1 MFTSVGFNEQANLK
15 MKSLLLKSY
24 RYMLQYHLS
33 ALLELHTSIGL
44 NHSDIPQ
51 HLGTRVQLLNSD
63 VAVETVDFKSRSID
77 VGTVVERETVR

>member
-1 MFTSVGFNEQANLK
+1 
-15 MKSLLLKSY
+15 
-24 RYMLQYHLS
+24 MLQYHLS

-63 VAVETVDFKSRSID
+63 VAVKSVDSRNVD
-77 VGTVVERETVR
+77 VGTVVERDTVR

>member
-1 MFTSVGFNEQANLK
+1 

-33 ALLELHTSIGL
+33 ALLELHTSIGS

-51 HLGTRVQLLNSD
+51 HLCTQVQLLNSD
-63 VAVETVDFKSRSID
+63 VAVKSVDFKSRTVD
-77 VGTVVERETVR
+77 VGTVVERETIR